1 MLIAS
6 CSDTLCIDPL
16 QVDIPLQLLLEWYVV
31 ADRPVQMYTSGPEF
45 NGVQALRH
53 SAAAIMAIFFFMSEE
68 GYCQVNYCDN
78 YVQYSCC
85 LIDVDLFSF
94 HRCLVFICLFSI
106 TLNFSMSSP

>member
-1 MLIAS
+1 MHGRLPMLIAS

-53 SAAAIMAIFFFMSEE
+53 STAAIMAIFFFMS
-68 GYCQVNYCDN
+68 VR
-78 YVQYSCC
+78 YS
-85 LIDVDLFSF
+85 FSV
-94 HRCLVFICLFSI
+94 L
-106 TLNFSMSSP
+106 SS